1 MTEYEL
7 ADLFISWGNFL
18 ESTVERFV
26 ALLFAFLIAAYLVS
40 AKLQRV
46 IVGIVLALY
55 SYMALRYAFFHLN
68 VAGDQI
74 ALARQIMEIRAQ
86 PDSSLGWLEISPIIS
101 ILLYSQAV
109 AMFLSYLASIAFFF
123 YTRHN
128 PTRQEP
134 AFSEFRPE

>member
-1 MTEYEL
+1 MTEYEM
-7 ADLFISWGNFL
+7 AELFIAWGNFL

-26 ALLFAFLIAAYLVS
+26 ALLFAFLIAADLVS
-40 AKLQRV
+40 ARLQRV

-55 SYMALRYAFFHLN
+55 SYMALRYAFFYLN

-74 ALARQIMEIRAQ
+74 ALAHQIMEMRAQ
-86 PDSSLGWLEISPIIS
+86 PDSGLAWLEISPTIS
-101 ILLYSQAV
+101 TLLYSQAV

-128 PTRQEP
+128 PHGREP
-134 AFSEFRPE
+134 VLLQ